1 VSLPTLERMTRLLRL
16 GLLLAALGSAGVL
29 AGCGG
34 GAESSVTGGEP
45 ISFEQ
50 LSQAAAASADATTG
64 RFAFSLEMTI
74 PGTAKPF
81 AFSGDGAFDAT
92 SNRAA
97 LSLDFSSFAELL
109 GGMFAG
115 LAGPS
120 ADAPD
125 FGDPDAWQIDAVQ
138 DGEVMYM
145 RFPAMASELP
155 AGKSWVRM
163 DLGEAA
169 QAQGF
174 DFSELQELTNND
186 PRKMLE
192 FLRAASDEIETV
204 GTEKLRGVRATH
216 YRATLNLSD
225 YDRLVPADKREELR
239 SMLGEMIEQTGLGE
253 IPVDVWLDEFGLIRR
268 LDMSF
273 AATQPGTTESVD
285 ASMTFELYD
294 YGKAVE
300 VEPPPAAEVVD
311 ASALG

>member
-1 VSLPTLERMTRLLRL
+1 MRRLLRL
-16 GLLLAALGSAGVL
+16 GVVLAVLGSVGAL

-34 GAESSVTGGEP
+34 GSESSVTGGEP

-64 RFAFSLEMTI
+64 RFSFSLEMTM

-81 AFSGDGAFDAT
+81 AFAGDGAFDAT
-92 SNRAA
+92 ANRAA

-125 FGDPDAWQIDAVQ
+125 FGDPEAWEIEAVQ
-138 DGEVMYM
+138 DGDVMYM
-145 RFPAMASELP
+145 RFPAMDPQLP

-169 QAQGF
+169 RGQGF
-174 DFSELQELTNND
+174 DFSELQELTDND

-204 GTEKLRGVRATH
+204 GTEELRGVSTTH
-216 YRATLNLSD
+216 YRATVNLAD
-225 YDRLVPADKREELR
+225 YDKLVPADKREELR
-239 SMLGEMIEQTGLGE
+239 SMFGEMVEQTGLGE
-253 IPVDVWLDEFGLIRR
+253 MPVDVWLDDFGLVRR
-268 LDMSF
+268 FDMSF
-273 AATQPGTTESVD
+273 AATQPGTTESVE

-294 YGKAVE
+294 YGKAVD
-300 VEPPPAAEVVD
+300 VQPPPAAEVVD